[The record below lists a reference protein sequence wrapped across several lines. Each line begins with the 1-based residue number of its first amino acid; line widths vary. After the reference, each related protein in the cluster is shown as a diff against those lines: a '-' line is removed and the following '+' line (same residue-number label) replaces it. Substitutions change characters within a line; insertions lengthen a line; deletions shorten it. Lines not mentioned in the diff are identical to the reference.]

1 MGAASPQYRPVE
13 ARTFILTD
21 HNGTR
26 RVIVR
31 LDPEGHFSLS
41 FADSKGIPRTILAAL
56 GLGGNAIGLAFYDK
70 DQRLPATGAPYLRLS
85 DRKGK
90 LMGKAP

>member
-1 MGAASPQYRPVE
+1 MRAASPQDRTVE
-13 ARTFILTD
+13 SREFILTD

-41 FADSKGIPRTILAAL
+41 FADSKGIPRAILAAL
-56 GLGGNAIGLAFYDK
+56 GLGVNATGLAFYDK
-70 DQRLPATGAPYLRLS
+70 DQRLRANGAPYLRLS

-90 LMGKAP
+90 LMWKAP

>member
-1 MGAASPQYRPVE
+1 MESRE
-13 ARTFILTD
+13 FILTD

-31 LDPEGHFSLS
+31 LDPEGRFSLS
-41 FADSKGIPRTILAAL
+41 FADSKGIPRAILAAL
-56 GLGGNAIGLAFYDK
+56 GLGVNAIGLAFYDK
-70 DQRLPATGAPYLRLS
+70 DQRLPAIGAPYLRLS
-85 DRKGK
+85 DRKEK

>member
-1 MGAASPQYRPVE
+1 MGAASPQDRTVE
-13 ARTFILTD
+13 SRKFILTD
-21 HNGTR
+21 HNWTR

-31 LDPEGHFSLS
+31 LDLKGHPSLC
-41 FADSKGIPRTILAAL
+41 FADSKGIPRAILAAL
-56 GLGGNAIGLAFYDK
+56 GLGVNATGLAFYDK
-70 DQRLPATGAPYLRLS
+70 DQRLRANGAPYLRLS

>member
-1 MGAASPQYRPVE
+1 MESRK
-13 ARTFILTD
+13 FILTD

-31 LDPEGHFSLS
+31 LDPEGHSSLS
-41 FADSKGIPRTILAAL
+41 FADSKGIPRAILAAL
-56 GLGGNAIGLAFYDK
+56 GLGVNATGLAFYDK
-70 DQRLPATGAPYLRLS
+70 DQRLPTIGAPYLRLS
-85 DRKGK
+85 DRKEK

>member
-1 MGAASPQYRPVE
+1 MGAASPQDRPVE
-13 ARTFILTD
+13 ARTCILTD

-31 LDPEGHFSLS
+31 LDPEGYPSLS
-41 FADSKGIPRTILAAL
+41 STDSKGIPRAILGAL
-56 GLGGNAIGLAFYDK
+56 ILGVNATGVALCDK

-85 DRKGK
+85 DRNGT
-90 LMGKAP
+90 LMWKAP

>member
-1 MGAASPQYRPVE
+1 MRAASPQDRTVE
-13 ARTFILTD
+13 SREFILTD

-41 FADSKGIPRTILAAL
+41 FADSKGIPRAILAAL
-56 GLGGNAIGLAFYDK
+56 GLGVNATGLAFYDK
-70 DQRLPATGAPYLRLS
+70 DQRLPAIGAPYLRLS
-85 DRKGK
+85 DRKEK

>member
-1 MGAASPQYRPVE
+1 MESRK
-13 ARTFILTD
+13 FILTD

-31 LDPEGHFSLS
+31 LDPEGYSSLS
-41 FADSKGIPRTILAAL
+41 FTDSKGIPRTILAAL
-56 GLGGNAIGLAFYDK
+56 GLGGNATGLAFYDK
-70 DQRLPATGAPYLRLS
+70 DQRLPAIGAPYLRLS
-85 DRKGK
+85 DRKEK